1 VGKST
6 GLTCVG
12 ASMISVLQGRGSPLS
27 LTMGMVSERYRLLM
41 RLCAY
46 MDGEEVLVNVMTFGC
61 GITLGR

>member
-1 VGKST
+1 
-6 GLTCVG
+6 
-12 ASMISVLQGRGSPLS
+12 MISVLQGRGSPLS